1 MVENDVLKHVLWN
14 ACIVKSLCHAFPDKG
29 CLAGVFQHN
38 NVARDQCG
46 SDSVN
51 GCHVRIVPRG
61 YDQNHSMWHS
71 LDDAAEVVAVLDLDI
86 GERVLRDTRHV
97 AGAFVKTAE
106 LATVADR
113 AAHLVGKFRHDLIVH
128 FAHIGDPGLHKGNAV
143 VQRRA
148 AQSACAALAR
158 ATAA

>member
-1 MVENDVLKHVLWN
+1 
-14 ACIVKSLCHAFPDKG
+14 
-29 CLAGVFQHN
+29 
-38 NVARDQCG
+38 
-46 SDSVN
+46 
-51 GCHVRIVPRG
+51 
-61 YDQNHSMWHS
+61 MWHS

-143 VQRRA
+143 VQR
-148 AQSACAALAR
+148 AR
-158 ATAA
+158 RPIGLRRLGAGDGGVSRVSSEGRTLSVD